1 MKNPFLYLLNMIIL
15 AGCGF
20 ANQESAG
27 TGDDPE
33 LNTFSESV
41 AAPVNPGA
49 EAAEVS
55 YSRESGIKQH
65 EFRDARTGL
74 IVQTTAYPSDWR
86 VISKPIY
93 TTDQKLPTFLI
104 QITGPGGLKNFN
116 TPIKFHVA
124 YSDPQMSQYM
134 LSSPMAKLLRPL
146 PHPKELFAEEVRDR
160 MENSGFHLLG
170 ERSFPE
176 TDRFLRNKIAAKSKA
191 QTRLITYNTEWADGK
206 GRKALAGISI
216 VSMQQPAISGSMQVW
231 FYSISYTF
239 AEEASFEQTLTEM
252 QQAIR
257 STIENPQW
265 EQYVAQLARQRQM
278 KNEQRARLAAQQHQN
293 RMNARWAAF
302 NAHQEKMQGI
312 WAAQDANHA
321 SFMNRNFGAGSDTGQ
336 RQFVNMIHEEETVYN
351 PQTGQNYQVNAGSTE
366 YWMDSEGNYIRNDDL
381 FYTPNGDIN
390 LNNREWVR
398 VKRAF

>member
-1 MKNPFLYLLNMIIL
+1 
-15 AGCGF
+15 
-20 ANQESAG
+20 
-27 TGDDPE
+27 
-33 LNTFSESV
+33 
-41 AAPVNPGA
+41 
-49 EAAEVS
+49 
-55 YSRESGIKQH
+55 
-65 EFRDARTGL
+65 
-74 IVQTTAYPSDWR
+74 
-86 VISKPIY
+86 
-93 TTDQKLPTFLI
+93 
-104 QITGPGGLKNFN
+104 
-116 TPIKFHVA
+116 
-124 YSDPQMSQYM
+124 
-134 LSSPMAKLLRPL
+134 
-146 PHPKELFAEEVRDR
+146 
-160 MENSGFHLLG
+160 
-170 ERSFPE
+170 
-176 TDRFLRNKIAAKSKA
+176 
-191 QTRLITYNTEWADGK
+191 
-206 GRKALAGISI
+206 
-216 VSMQQPAISGSMQVW
+216 MQQPAISGSMQVW